1 MDELFNNY
9 WPENDYRYYLQHHG
23 ILGQK
28 WGERNGPPYPLKA
41 NQHST
46 SENKS
51 GWKSSL
57 GKSKARDGGKDSG
70 FVSDIV
76 DSVTVSHNTKK
87 ADQIRAEHLT
97 ARTGTKDK
105 VTGFNKRVDKEP
117 VDIDIKNVNPGYK
130 RNVHALTNNC
140 VSCSMAFELR
150 RRGYDVM
157 SKKSDT
163 AVPGTYLTIKS
174 FKNAKPTL
182 LDREN
187 ILVKPKT
194 LDDYKWTS
202 FKDDKNWWSVMQ
214 KATASAK
221 LGKDVEF
228 SDYTK
233 KTLGKE
239 KNSRGSLFV
248 RWGVGGGHAI
258 SYEVK
263 NGKVTIYDP
272 QSSKIYRTDEEI
284 DKFLSHAWSGVS
296 IRLDNLNINPEEIK
310 KHVA

>member
-1 MDELFNNY
+1 MNY
-9 WPENDYRYYLQHHG
+9 YGIYPENDYRYYLQHHG

-46 SENKS
+46 AENKA

-57 GKSKARDGGKDSG
+57 GKSKTRDGGKDGG

-87 ADQIRAEHLT
+87 ADQIRAERLT
-97 ARTGTKDK
+97 TRTGPKDK

-117 VDIDIKNVNPGYK
+117 ADVDIKNVNPGYK

-233 KTLGKE
+233 KTLSKE

-263 NGKVTIYDP
+263 NGKVMIYDP

-296 IRLDNLNINPEEIK
+296 IRLDNLNINPKEIK